1 MTPENETP
9 SLIIGLV
16 GRQGAGKGTTA
27 KFISERYGAVLIKY
41 SDILRAILDILAI
54 DVTRENLVKLS
65 ETLRG
70 SFGEDVFAFAVDK
83 QVRKSG
89 APLVVVD
96 GIRRVE
102 DVAALESLP
111 HFRLVAVTASAR
123 QRFDR
128 MKQRGEKMREQ
139 DMTWDEFVM
148 DEIAPTENSISA
160 IAERAWK
167 NIDNSGSPEDLSRQ
181 VDAIMTE
188 LGIPPKA

>member
-1 MTPENETP
+1 MENETP

-16 GRQGAGKGTTA
+16 GRQGAGKGTAA
-27 KFISERYGAVLIKY
+27 KIISERYGAVIIRY
-41 SDILRAILDILAI
+41 SDILRMILNILAI
-54 DVTRENLVKLS
+54 DATRENLVKLS
-65 ETLRG
+65 ETLRAA
-70 SFGEDVFAFAVDK
+70 FGEDVFAFAVDM

-96 GIRRVE
+96 GIRRIE

-111 HFRLVAVTASAR
+111 HFRLVGVTASAR

-128 MKQRGEKMREQ
+128 MKQRGEKMRER

-160 IAERAWK
+160 ISERAWK
-167 NIDNSGSPEDLSRQ
+167 SIDNSGSPEDLTRQ
-181 VDAIMTE
+181 VDAMMAE
-188 LGIPPKA
+188 LGVSPKA